1 MSSRIRKAFTHR
13 RKRKE
18 HMVNVP
24 KSVLDFA
31 SRDTKKTIAR
41 TQALLASVENSITLG
56 NLGGIDIAEMKVL
69 KLELRRS
76 SLWLKRLKQTATKP
90 EDLGLES
97 FVKKTIEEEAS
108 LKAPILTKNIQPRMG
123 NASENSH
130 ELLKEKVSVASLVS
144 DNEIM
149 TFLEQKIKERIN
161 DAAMD
166 IAKEIH
172 EEREAEIQEQLEKVD
187 EAATAESDDKASES
201 SDEEVVGEWALH
213 YFFTWGNQQTYS

>member
-1 MSSRIRKAFTHR
+1 MSSRIRKAVGH
-13 RKRKE
+13 KRK
-18 HMVNVP
+18 HNVVNVH
-24 KSVLDFA
+24 KSLLDHA
-31 SRDTKKTIAR
+31 SRVIKKTIAS

-69 KLELRRS
+69 KIELRH
-76 SLWLKRLKQTATKP
+76 SLLRLNRLERTTTEP

-97 FVKKTIEEEAS
+97 FVKKTIEKEAS
-108 LKAPILTKNIQPRMG
+108 IKAPILTKNIQPRMG
-123 NASENSH
+123 KASENSH
-130 ELLKEKVSVASLVS
+130 ELLTEKVSVASLVS

-149 TFLEQKIKERIN
+149 TFLEQKIREQIN

-213 YFFTWGNQQTYS
+213 SFFTWGNQQTYS